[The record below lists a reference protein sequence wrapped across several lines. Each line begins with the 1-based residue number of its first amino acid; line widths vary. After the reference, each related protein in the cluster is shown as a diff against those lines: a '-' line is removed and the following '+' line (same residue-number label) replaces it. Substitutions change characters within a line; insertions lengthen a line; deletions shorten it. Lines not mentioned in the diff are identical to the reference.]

1 VRTSARIRSRV
12 AGPPAGIQLAAA
24 RIGTGVFV
32 FDLSYVSHPWSGLS
46 NGTPIFPQSKA
57 DPAGIACA
65 SPCAHRTRCEKL
77 ELITLRCKQRSGIIS
92 GGALCRVA
100 AVSACRSVHSCWI
113 TAHKTSRAPP
123 RRPPNHSFREV
134 YVLSINVARILRE
147 SHDPEQMVVSWN
159 PGESG
164 GPGH

>member
-1 VRTSARIRSRV
+1 V

-113 TAHKTSRAPP
+113 TAHKTSRAPLGGHRTTAFERSMCSPSTLRGFCASLMIQSKWWFLGIRGKAVVRVTNP
-123 RRPPNHSFREV
+123 R
-134 YVLSINVARILRE
+134 LT
-147 SHDPEQMVVSWN
+147 
-159 PGESG
+159 
-164 GPGH
+164 